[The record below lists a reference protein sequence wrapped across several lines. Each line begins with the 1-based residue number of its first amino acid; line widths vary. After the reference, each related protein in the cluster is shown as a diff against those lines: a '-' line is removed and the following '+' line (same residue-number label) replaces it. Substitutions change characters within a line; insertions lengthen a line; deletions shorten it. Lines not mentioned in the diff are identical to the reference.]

1 MEKKYVLIVLIMS
14 FTISNFSQQPKT
26 PATNPIAANLGN
38 KMSKEAKEKL
48 KKDREY
54 LERQRKIDHAP
65 SAEKDAG
72 LISCHEEYEKK
83 RDEINKVHHEK
94 TLEQRKKDV
103 NSFYDKLRNA
113 TGDLYKCYKK
123 YPVDRSY
130 RSKLI
135 ENHKENKEKKR
146 IGKVKPKN

>member
-14 FTISNFSQQPKT
+14 FTISNFSQTKT
-26 PATNPIAANLGN
+26 PATNPIAANSGN
-38 KMSKEAKEKL
+38 RMSKEAQEKL

-54 LERQRKIDHAP
+54 LESQRKIDHAP

-72 LISCHEEYEKK
+72 LISCYKEHEKN
-83 RDEINKVHHEK
+83 RDEINKVHLAKTQEK
-94 TLEQRKKDV
+94 RKKDV
-103 NSFYDKLRNA
+103 NSFYNQLRNA
-113 TGDLYKCYKK
+113 TVDLYKCYKK

-135 ENHKENKEKKR
+135 ENHKKNKEHTQ
-146 IGKVKPKN
+146 GKSAK